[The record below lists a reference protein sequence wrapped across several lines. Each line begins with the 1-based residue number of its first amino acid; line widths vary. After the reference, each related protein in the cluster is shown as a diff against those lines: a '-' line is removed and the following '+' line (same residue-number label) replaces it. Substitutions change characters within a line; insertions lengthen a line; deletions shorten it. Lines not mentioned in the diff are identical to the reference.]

1 MSLLNDVFASPLD
14 PGYRAAAERRAAA
27 GGTRRAPF
35 STRTVVVLVL
45 VSVALG
51 VATTAAAVALRT
63 PEPSAIA
70 ARTLLVDQIT
80 ERGAEVDRL
89 RSANADLGAQITALQ
104 SAALQARDSELV
116 DQLALDS
123 AVSGAT
129 AVTGPG
135 LRITLE
141 DADVPDP
148 ESDPDSRVQDID
160 LQVVVNGLWASGAE
174 AIAVN
179 GQRLSATTAI
189 RSAGSAI
196 LVDVVPL
203 VGPYTIEAIGDP
215 AELQTRLARTS
226 AGQHMATLGSTYG
239 IGVTTSAHDELDLPG
254 TAVATLGSAR
264 LPDGVVP
271 VPEPTDRTAP
281 PGGTESDR
289 LSQDTAGAPAGTGTG
304 S

>member
-14 PGYRAAAERRAAA
+14 PGYRAAADRRAAT

-35 STRTVVVLVL
+35 STRTVVLLVL
-45 VSVALG
+45 VSVLG
-51 VATTAAAVALRT
+51 VGVTAAAVALRT

-89 RSANADLGAQITALQ
+89 RSANAELGAEITAMQ
-104 SAALQARDSELV
+104 SAALQERDSALV

-215 AELQTRLARTS
+215 SELQTRLARTS

-254 TAVATLGSAR
+254 TSVATLGSAR
-264 LPDGVVP
+264 LPDGVEP
-271 VPEPTDRTAP
+271 VPEPTDRTPP
-281 PGGTESDR
+281 PGDAASDT
-289 LSQDTAGAPAGTGTG
+289 LSQDPSGASAGTGTG